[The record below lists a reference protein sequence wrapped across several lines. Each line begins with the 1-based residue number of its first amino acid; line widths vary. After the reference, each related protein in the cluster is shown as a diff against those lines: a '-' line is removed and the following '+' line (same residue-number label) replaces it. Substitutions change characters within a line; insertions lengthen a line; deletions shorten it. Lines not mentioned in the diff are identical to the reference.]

1 MWYTTKA
8 NTGDSFTPVVVSIWQ
23 SESEANKE
31 ANRLHAEQIAAVD
44 QAGTNLLPFSGFAF
58 GFVRRACGWQN

>member
-44 QAGTNLLPFSGFAF
+44 QAGTNLLPFAF
-58 GFVRRACGWQN
+58 GVFSKDKYEDLFG